1 MEKEKKLLVL
11 KKGHLLNHLLYLKE
25 KNEIYNRKKRLV
37 KQFYQWNTIT
47 KVNNEISEKY
57 KLLALYIGRI
67 INNKEKEEK
76 LKGFES
82 IIKDVDEKKQI
93 LKKNKNK
100 GLRNIIIKRTE
111 HANLNNKLALYLRQW
126 YYIVNQKKKSIK
138 EDKESQT
145 IQNNCWIKR
154 GS

>member
-76 LKGFES
+76 LKGLES
-82 IIKDVDEKKQI
+82 IVPKAVKDAV
-93 LKKNKNK
+93 
-100 GLRNIIIKRTE
+100 
-111 HANLNNKLALYLRQW
+111 ANMF
-126 YYIVNQKKKSIK
+126 KS
-138 EDKESQT
+138 
-145 IQNNCWIKR
+145 
-154 GS
+154 